1 MAIMD
6 LFYTDKCKLMGASQ
20 YTSDKYGI
28 YILDTTFLYDEEFPC
43 CITPIS
49 TTKAREKYGIG
60 SSTSFEISMDIF
72 DGLDV
77 RSVYSILYDS
87 KEYIVQSYQVY
98 SEFLI
103 LPKSVTFLV
112 EKRDR

>member
-1 MAIMD
+1 MD
-6 LFYTDKCKLMGASQ
+6 LFYTDKCILMKATISQ
-20 YTSDKYGI
+20 PNAYGVVEDCVEI
-28 YILDTTFLYDEEFPC
+28 LYDEEFPC
-43 CITPIS
+43 CLTPIS

-77 RSVYSILYDS
+77 RSVYSILYDG